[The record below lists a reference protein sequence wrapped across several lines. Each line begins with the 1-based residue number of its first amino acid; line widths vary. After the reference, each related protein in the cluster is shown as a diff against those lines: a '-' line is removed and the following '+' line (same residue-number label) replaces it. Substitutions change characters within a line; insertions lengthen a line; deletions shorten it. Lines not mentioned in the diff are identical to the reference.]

1 MILSITEKISYLK
14 ETELFSDMPVE
25 ALKLIA
31 EVTQEMRFAD
41 NETIFHDGEKGDAAY
56 FVVNGEI
63 RVHRDD
69 IEIVRVGKNRC
80 VGEMAVIDE
89 GPRSGSGSSVGETV
103 LLRLSRDDF
112 YNIAQDNM
120 KLLQNVIKILLRKL
134 RMNTNREIEVIREQE
149 RVMQDL
155 TRAREMQINM
165 LPTPDFSFG
174 ADSGPCLKASGY
186 CYPAEKV
193 GGDYYDYLCLPDN
206 KVGLVIGDVMGHG
219 FHTGLMV
226 AMAKNCLQMQVKF
239 DYSIPSVMSAMNDM
253 VCGFMHGEYPLFM
266 TFCYIIVDLLTHTV
280 SFCNAGHSYPY
291 HYRADKKQMN
301 MLESDA
307 CPLGML
313 ESQDYEVSQSEW
325 GEGDVFVLYTD
336 GIFEAENK
344 DGEQFGEERFKR
356 LVMENIHLTPDQL
369 KGAILHEFDGF
380 CQDVIQADDVSLV
393 IVKMGGGGE
402 AESVGHRA

>member
-1 MILSITEKISYLK
+1 MLSIVEKILYLK

-31 EVTQEMRFAD
+31 EVTQEMCFAD
-41 NETIFHDGEKGDAAY
+41 NETIFQDGEKGDAAY
-56 FVVNGEI
+56 FVVDGEI
-63 RVHRDD
+63 RVHRDN
-69 IEIVRVGKNRC
+69 IEIIRVGKNRC

-89 GPRSGSGSSVGETV
+89 GPRSGSGSSIGDTI
-103 LLRLSRDDF
+103 LLKLSRDDF
-112 YNIAQDNM
+112 YTIAQNNM
-120 KLLQNVIKILLRKL
+120 KLLQNVIKILLKKL
-134 RMNTNREIEVIREQE
+134 RRNTNREIAAIREQE
-149 RVMQDL
+149 RMMQDL
-155 TRAREMQINM
+155 ARAREMQINM
-165 LPTPDFSFG
+165 LPTPDFSFR
-174 ADSGPCLKASGY
+174 ADGGHCLEASGY

-193 GGDYYDYLCLPDN
+193 GGDYYDYLRLPDN

-226 AMAKNCLQMQVKF
+226 AMAKSCLQMQVKF

-291 HYRADKKQMN
+291 HYRADKGQMD

-344 DGEQFGEERFKR
+344 DGEQFGEERLKR
-356 LVMENIHLTPDQL
+356 LVMENIHLSPDL
-369 KGAILHEFDGF
+369 LEETVLSEFSGF

-393 IVKMGGGGE
+393 IIKME
-402 AESVGHRA
+402 